1 MEPKQKPDKK
11 PKHVHRMI
19 SLPPE
24 LDAKASSMDNFS
36 AYVRKSLEDVEVNK
50 IGLMDAYK
58 RSIIYLKDCLR
69 VARDEPKSN
78 KWTNLVEN
86 DGWMWDV
93 EE

>member
-24 LDAKASSMDNFS
+24 LDAKASSMENFS
-36 AYVRKSLEDVEVNK
+36 AYVRRSLEEVEVNRMA
-50 IGLMDAYK
+50 LMDALK
-58 RSIIYLKDCLR
+58 RSIVHLKECLR
-69 VARDEPKSN
+69 TARDKPKSN
-78 KWTNLVEN
+78 EWATLVEN
-86 DGWMWDV
+86 EGWLWEV